1 MANGS
6 YQNTCT
12 SEYTELPLRSFFPC
26 AISKKSH
33 CCFLLSEAP
42 HHSVTRV
49 QQQVFN
55 DLQVQTEKQGQNAL
69 TLTEGRGHIA
79 GTQPTYK
86 TQEQHSSVIRHVA
99 VVSHIWF
106 RFDCKIKPVFS
117 TSTTSSANGVP
128 CLLPHSSSVAS
139 GKQRVNGV
147 DLYYE
152 QTGTGKHAVL
162 LLPGALGKNNNNNN
176 NMPLLRP
183 SHTNTLSASCP

>member
-1 MANGS
+1 M
-6 YQNTCT
+6 
-12 SEYTELPLRSFFPC
+12 
-26 AISKKSH
+26 
-33 CCFLLSEAP
+33 
-42 HHSVTRV
+42 
-49 QQQVFN
+49 
-55 DLQVQTEKQGQNAL
+55 QTEKQGQNAL